1 LAEPICASWSSALR
15 AHGVERGDSLAL
27 ALVPGVGLGLAIKD
41 SQWAI
46 SEPNPVALFQ
56 QLNEEFAPRWIWWD
70 RNTTQV
76 VTGSEAEVDRCWDVL
91 TVHRL
96 LCGGWR
102 TSVPECWAWLH
113 GLSVESLPKMGQ
125 LGLLDA
131 PIEEGEEPER
141 PVQPDGHLRPEW
153 AAGGWNESSERLA
166 QWSALAFSAHE
177 LQLSQLEQRPT
188 PARALSTARSESAA
202 ELLCA
207 ELERHGLPIDESTA
221 TSIISSAAGARTHNR
236 LEEDAERARRDEEVL
251 RHLEPRQEVNLRNP
265 NEVKAMLR
273 RTGLDLPD
281 TRAWRLEEL
290 RSSEPLID
298 ALLLWRKAERIA
310 TTYGYAWLDEHV
322 RDGRLHGTWS
332 SSDGAAGRMAA
343 SAGLHNLPTP
353 MRPAIAAGEDNM
365 FVRADLGQIEPRVLA
380 AVSGDDALVAAT
392 QDDDLYQPIAQ
403 RLGVERSVAKVA
415 VLGAMYGATTGES
428 AGALRGLQN
437 NYPVAMGLL
446 EEAAEQGRL
455 GNDIFTTGGRRVRM
469 WVDPSVEGD
478 IDKAR
483 SVAASRGRFARNALI
498 QGAAAEFFKVWAII
512 VRRRAREFDASVV
525 LCLHD
530 ELLVH
535 TPTMNADDVAAVVTE
550 SVAEAA
556 HYWSPEPGVRF
567 LADVSVIN
575 RWSEAKD

>member
-1 LAEPICASWSSALR
+1 M
-15 AHGVERGDSLAL
+15 
-27 ALVPGVGLGLAIKD
+27 
-41 SQWAI
+41 
-46 SEPNPVALFQ
+46 ALFRK
-56 QLNEEFAPRWIWWD
+56 LDEEFAPRWIWWD
-70 RNTTQV
+70 RDTAYV
-76 VTGSEAEVDRCWDVL
+76 VADSEAEVDRCWDVL

-102 TSVPECWAWLH
+102 TSIPECWAWLH
-113 GLSVESLPKMGQ
+113 DLSVESLPKMGQ

-131 PIEEGEEPER
+131 PTDEGDEPED
-141 PVQPDGHLRPEW
+141 PEQPDGHLRPEW
-153 AAGGWNESSERLA
+153 VAGGWDVSPERLA
-166 QWSALAFSAHE
+166 QWATLAFTAHE
-177 LQLSQLEQRPT
+177 LQLTHLAKRAY
-188 PARALSTARSESAA
+188 PARAISTARSESAA
-202 ELLCA
+202 ELLCT
-207 ELERHGLPIDESTA
+207 ELEGYGLPIDESTA
-221 TSIISSAAGARTHNR
+221 TSIIASAAGDRTHNR
-236 LEEDAERARRDEEVL
+236 VEEDAERARRDEEVL
-251 RHLEPRQEVNLRNP
+251 RHLEPRQDVNLRNP

-298 ALLLWRKAERIA
+298 ALLVWRKAERIA
-310 TTYGYAWLDEHV
+310 TTYGYSWLDEHV
-322 RDGRLHGTWS
+322 RDGRLHGSWS

-353 MRPAIAAGEDNM
+353 MRPAIAADAGHLLI
-365 FVRADLGQIEPRVLA
+365 RADLGQIEPRVLA
-380 AVSGDDALVAAT
+380 AVSSDQALIAAT

-428 AGALRGLQN
+428 AGALRGLQK

-455 GNDIFTTGGRRVRM
+455 GNDIFTTGGRRIRM

-483 SVAASRGRFARNALI
+483 SVAAGRGRFARNALI

-512 VRRRAREFDASVV
+512 VRRRAREFDARVV

-535 TPTMNADDVAAVVTE
+535 APTMRAEAVAAVVTE
-550 SVAEAA
+550 SVGEAA
-556 HYWSPEPGVRF
+556 HYWSPEPAVRF